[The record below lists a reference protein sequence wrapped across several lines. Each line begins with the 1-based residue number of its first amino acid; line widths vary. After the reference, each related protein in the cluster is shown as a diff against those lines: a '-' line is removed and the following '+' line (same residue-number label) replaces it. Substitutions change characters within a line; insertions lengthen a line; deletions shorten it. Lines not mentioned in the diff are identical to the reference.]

1 MKIVTL
7 EEHYLDVAVARAS
20 APAAQALSPHFA
32 ASFAA
37 DSGLPYSPSAEVLRD
52 LGEGRIADM
61 DRHGITMQV
70 LSSLSTQQLPA
81 DVAAD
86 LVRTTN
92 DTLADAVRRHPDR
105 FAAFAA
111 LPTSV
116 PEAAAAELERCVG
129 ELGFVGTMIMG
140 RTEDEFLSAP
150 RFDPILRAAAA
161 LRVPIYLHPGVPPQA
176 TSASNYEGLDP
187 LVTARFQTAAW
198 GWHQET
204 AVHFL
209 QLVLGGVFDRYPDLQ
224 VILGHWGELVPFYLD
239 RLDEALPQRVTELE
253 RSIGDYVRQNAYV
266 TPSGMFSHA
275 QLRYCVDVL
284 GADRIMYSVDYPF
297 IGNESAV
304 DFLDKADLPEAAKEG
319 IAHRTAE
326 RLLGLP
332 QDSKVR

>member
-37 DSGLPYSPSAEVLRD
+37 DSGLPYSPSAGVLRD

-81 DVAAD
+81 GVAVE
-86 LVRTTN
+86 LVRATN

-111 LPTSV
+111 LPTAV
-116 PEAAAAELERCVG
+116 PDDAATELERCVG
-129 ELGFVGTMIMG
+129 ELGCVGTMIMG
-140 RTEDEFLSAP
+140 RTDDEFLSAP
-150 RFDPILRAAAA
+150 RFDPILRTAAA
-161 LRVPIYLHPGVPPQA
+161 LRVPIYLHPGVPPRA

-209 QLVLGGVFDRYPDLQ
+209 QLVLSGVFDRYPELQ
-224 VILGHWGELVPFYLD
+224 IILGHWGEMVPFYLD
-239 RLDEALPQRVTELE
+239 RLDEALPRRVTKLE
-253 RSIGDYVRQNAYV
+253 RTIADYVRQNVYL

-284 GADRIMYSVDYPF
+284 GADRIMHSVDYPF
-297 IGNESAV
+297 IGNEDAV
-304 DFLDKADLPEAAKEG
+304 DFLDKAELPEPVKENIG
-319 IAHRTAE
+319 HRTAE
-326 RLLGLP
+326 RLLKL
-332 QDSKVR
+332 S